1 MESMISVYC
10 ENTERSMDVALGT
23 SLVEVCRMAGLDGE
37 RRMIAAL
44 VNNRAKEL
52 NYRIYKPVRL
62 RFFDATTTFGY
73 RVYQRTL
80 MFVAQRAVEQL
91 YPSNKLHIR
100 SAIGDALYCELDERR
115 TFSGEEC
122 EALSRRMEDIIAE
135 NIPIERTKQPSEDVV
150 SLFRERGY
158 EDKEALLVSR
168 PRLYSSVHRMA
179 STVGYF
185 FGPLAPST
193 GYIDIFEVQP
203 HHNGFYLVLPDRHNL
218 SVPAV
223 VPKMEKMFS
232 LFDDYAH
239 WVEVLGVPTVGHLNT
254 KIAQG
259 DAGEIIKI
267 AEAVHEKVLAS
278 IADSIAEANSTRGV
292 KLVLI
297 SGPSSSG
304 KTTTAKRLGIQ
315 LRVLGLEPALIELD
329 DYFVERTRTPRD
341 ENGEYDFEQERTGWG
356 IFTATLPDGRMTVS
370 QLKTS
375 PAYTKQAA
383 ISEALDYNFDILPTY
398 QHIAWGRETVNEW
411 PSVAAKNMA
420 GGNGFNGLP
429 VIQMSYQFTDNNNNV
444 SVSQV
449 NDCYT
454 PMFDIYRGYDGDL
467 QNYDLPVNGKYELA
481 LRDLA
486 QRIKAYGKPVL
497 FRLNNEM
504 NTDWTSYSG
513 IMSLLDPDIF
523 QATWRITYKIFEEE
537 GVDNCIWIFNP
548 IAKSCP
554 FSSWGEDMSYY
565 PGLEYVQALGLTYYE
580 DNNNNNVNEYT
591 FRKDYTALYDKNN
604 PVWNKYPWIIS
615 EFGCGAGGSASGT
628 QFRNQASQ
636 VKYVE
641 GMFADFNDRANNPY
655 LQNIKGAVWFSV
667 NDYVGDLVGNQ
678 YELVIDELKDTIQ
691 ALKEGLAPNKLS

>member
-37 RRMIAAL
+37 RRMIAAF

-122 EALSRRMEDIIAE
+122 EALSRRMEHIIAE

-278 IADSIAEANSTRGV
+278 IADSIAEANRTRGV

-341 ENGEYDFEQERTGWG
+341 ENGEYDFEALEAIDLEQLNDHLARLSAGECVDIPRYDFISGTRKGHEKPLQLGPRSVLIMEG
-356 IFTATLPDGRMTVS
+356 IHGLNPRLTPSIPDSAKFRIYASCFTSVAMDNISRIH
-370 QLKTS
+370 TS
-375 PAYTKQAA
+375 DNRLLRRIIRDNAKRGYKAA
-383 ISEALDYNFDILPTY
+383 DT
-398 QHIAWGRETVNEW
+398 IARW
-411 PSVAAKNMA
+411 PSVRRGEEKHIFPNQENADVM
-420 GGNGFNGLP
+420 FN
-429 VIQMSYQFTDNNNNV
+429 S
-444 SVSQV
+444 
-449 NDCYT
+449 
-454 PMFDIYRGYDGDL
+454 
-467 QNYDLPVNGKYELA
+467 
-481 LRDLA
+481 
-486 QRIKAYGKPVL
+486 
-497 FRLNNEM
+497 
-504 NTDWTSYSG
+504 
-513 IMSLLDPDIF
+513 SLLYEISVLRSIAEPLLREIPDTRPEYAVARALLKF
-523 QATWRITYKIFEEE
+523 L
-537 GVDNCIWIFNP
+537 DNFAP
-548 IAKSCP
+548 IALDEIPPTSI
-554 FSSWGEDMSYY
+554 
-565 PGLEYVQALGLTYYE
+565 L
-580 DNNNNNVNEYT
+580 
-591 FRKDYTALYDKNN
+591 R
-604 PVWNKYPWIIS
+604 
-615 EFGCGAGGSASGT
+615 EFIGGSS
-628 QFRNQASQ
+628 F
-636 VKYVE
+636 KY
-641 GMFADFNDRANNPY
+641 
-655 LQNIKGAVWFSV
+655 
-667 NDYVGDLVGNQ
+667 
-678 YELVIDELKDTIQ
+678 
-691 ALKEGLAPNKLS
+691 